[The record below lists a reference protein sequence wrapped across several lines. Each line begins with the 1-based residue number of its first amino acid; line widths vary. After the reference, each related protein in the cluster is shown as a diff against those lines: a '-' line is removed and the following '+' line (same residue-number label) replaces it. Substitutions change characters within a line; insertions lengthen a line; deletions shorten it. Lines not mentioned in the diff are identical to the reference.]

1 MRKILLMMLI
11 VLLVGC
17 RSRVEPT
24 KVKTVVEEPEQV
36 EEIKEVEYVERDQMK
51 ALVLLTNKKT
61 DVVDIALLH
70 ERLSVKLL
78 DAVDLEV
85 SIDEQMDLID
95 EIIRDEL
102 YDWKEELVKLVLEE
116 NNIELNVDDYETL
129 VERTSYNDAYQLM
142 SVYEKIFL
150 EKQQ

>member
-1 MRKILLMMLI
+1 MKKILLMILI

-24 KVKTVVEEPEQV
+24 KVKKVVEEPEQV

-116 NNIELNVDDYETL
+116 NNIELNIDDYETL